1 MTLSGASAR
10 SGSTETMSRYS
21 CRFLTLA
28 AAMTAGLSYWHSPK
42 LAAQSA
48 TSNPPSDISVSV
60 ATAERHCFSDTL
72 QVTGVVVPRNEIFV
86 RPNREGLQISEVLVE
101 PGDSVISGQVLARL
115 VPLDGQPGRGSGIAL
130 QAPTAGIVV
139 SKNVAIGALA
149 SARGVPLFR
158 IAGAGEMELL
168 AETPAKTLDRIAADQ
183 PARVEILGIGELP
196 GKVRFVP
203 AAITSTTQLAQLRIS
218 LGSDSRLRVGLFGLA
233 KIEVGGSRCGPAIPL
248 AAVLYGSDGA
258 VVQVV
263 RNNVI
268 ETRRVKVGLVAQ
280 GQAEIRQGVN
290 IGDVVVAR
298 AGSFVRDGDR
308 VRVVKAS
315 EPASQ

>member
-1 MTLSGASAR
+1 M
-10 SGSTETMSRYS
+10 MSRHA
-21 CRFLTLA
+21 RRLVMLA
-28 AAMTAGLSYWHSPK
+28 AALSAGCCYLQSQR

-48 TSNPPSDISVSV
+48 TSGPASDISVSV

-115 VPLDGQPGRGSGIAL
+115 IPVDSQPSRGSGIAL
-130 QAPTAGIVV
+130 QAPQAGIIV

-149 SARGVPLFR
+149 SARGMPLFR
-158 IAGAGEMELL
+158 IAGGGEMELL
-168 AETPAKTLDRIAADQ
+168 AETPAKTLDRLLADQ
-183 PARVEILGIGELP
+183 QAKVEILGIGELN
-196 GKVRFVP
+196 GKVRLVP
-203 AAITSTTQLAQLRIS
+203 AAINATTQLAQLRIS
-218 LGSDSRLRVGLFGLA
+218 LGNDSRLRVGLFGLG
-233 KIEVGGSRCGPAIPL
+233 KIQVGGSRCGPAIPL

-268 ETRRVKVGLVAQ
+268 ETRRVKVGMIAQ
-280 GQAEIRQGVN
+280 GQAEIRQGIN
-290 IGDVVVAR
+290 IGDLVVAR

-308 VRVVKAS
+308 VRVMKAN
-315 EPASQ
+315 EPVSQ